1 LRKGNLNEGG
11 LRVPCIAYW
20 PGRVKAGSISDEPLA
35 FWDFMPTFAELA
47 GIEPAAPIDGVSFVP
62 TLTGMG
68 EQVSHRYLFFA
79 YGKNTY
85 IVRGKGETREGKEI
99 IAEARTK
106 VVVPRFGP
114 QGN

>member
-1 LRKGNLNEGG
+1 
-11 LRVPCIAYW
+11 
-20 PGRVKAGSISDEPLA
+20 
-35 FWDFMPTFAELA
+35 
-47 GIEPAAPIDGVSFVP
+47 
-62 TLTGMG
+62 MG